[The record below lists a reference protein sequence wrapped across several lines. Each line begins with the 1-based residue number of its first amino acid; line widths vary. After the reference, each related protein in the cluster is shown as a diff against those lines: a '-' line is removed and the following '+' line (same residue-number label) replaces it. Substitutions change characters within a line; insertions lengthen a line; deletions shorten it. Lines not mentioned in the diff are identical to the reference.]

1 MQKAIRFLLLAG
13 GLGLAAYIVHANA
26 GAIREALGRVGWGFA
41 LYVLASSLIYLCDG
55 AAWHFTFVKGQ
66 PPVGF
71 LKLFSIRMAGEALN
85 KVTPLASMGGE
96 PLKALLL
103 TRTGSNLRDA
113 AASVAISKNCITLAQ
128 IGFIFVAVAMALP
141 LFPAKTGLILSF
153 AIFPGIIFAA
163 MIVTAILDVSLRRRQ
178 KLLLEQ
184 KEEAPVSDPNA
195 KKTLKQEMIDMWAQ
209 CADFYWE
216 NPRASAIAFVLFFLG
231 WAGGAV
237 ETWVGARLLGLEL
250 SAYQAV
256 VVEGLLVGINM
267 ATFFVPAN
275 AGAQEGGRAFLA
287 PLMGLTTPGGVALA
301 VLRRCRDVVWIGYGL
316 LYLFATEGRILVQA
330 DPKTADAAA

>member
-1 MQKAIRFLLLAG
+1 MQKAVRFLLLAG
-13 GLGLAAYIVHANA
+13 GLALAAYLVYANA

-55 AAWHFTFVKGQ
+55 AAWHFNFVKGQ

-71 LKLFSIRMAGEALN
+71 LRLFSMRMAGEALN

-103 TRTGSNLRDA
+103 TRTGSTLRDA

-128 IGFIFVAVAMALP
+128 IAFIFVTVAMALP
-141 LFPAKTGLILSF
+141 LFPSKAGMLLGF
-153 AIFPGIIFAA
+153 AAFPGLVFAA
-163 MIVTAILDVSLRRRQ
+163 MIVTAILDLSLRRRQ
-178 KLLLEQ
+178 KLQAYASRETP
-184 KEEAPVSDPNA
+184 EVDPSA
-195 KKTLKQEMIDMWAQ
+195 KKSMKQEMIAMWAQ

-216 NPRASAIAFVLFFLG
+216 NPRASMTAFILFFMG

-237 ETWVGARLLGLEL
+237 EMWVGARLLGLEL
-250 SAYQAV
+250 SPYEALV
-256 VVEGLLVGINM
+256 MEGLLVSINM
-267 ATFFVPAN
+267 ATFFIPAN
-275 AGAQEGGRAFLA
+275 AGAQEGGLAFLA
-287 PLMGLTTPGGVALA
+287 PLMGMSTPDGIALA

-316 LYLFATEGRILVQA
+316 LYLFVTEGRVLVQV
-330 DPKTADAAA
+330 DPKAVDASG